1 MGGSSGPRRFPWGR
15 HGNISLYRR
24 VGCRRERKVSS
35 DVSQRVRFFP
45 RVMVAV
51 AVQEA
56 SWPPMHFG
64 VPHKQGLYTRESGQC

>member
-1 MGGSSGPRRFPWGR
+1 MGPEGSLGEGMEMFPYIG
-15 HGNISLYRR
+15 
-24 VGCRRERKVSS
+24 VGCRRERKASS